1 MHHNIHQFILLY
13 SILFGNFLCSET
25 YFVQNKDD
33 YYKVTKI
40 LKAGDTVVLKDG
52 IWSDFEILF
61 KGEGTKKN
69 PIHLKAQTKGQ
80 VFIW

>member
-13 SILFGNFLCSET
+13 SILFGNF
-25 YFVQNKDD
+25 YVQKHILFKIKTL
-33 YYKVTKI
+33 YKVTKI

-61 KGEGTKKN
+61 KGEGTKK
-69 PIHLKAQTKGQ
+69 T
-80 VFIW
+80 